1 MKKLIGSSLT
11 VLALATTTNAAVLLN
26 EPFTYSDGS
35 LTSVSSGAWAAHSG
49 AGNVPVQVTG
59 DKIQLLTSGTE
70 DVNRSIGVVYSNQTL
85 FASFKLNM
93 SVVPTATTYF
103 AHFLQNSSTFRCR
116 VWAVTNG
123 AAAGK
128 YRLAITSAGS
138 TANTWVPVTTDLDI
152 NTDYKVVLR
161 FLGGTNATLW
171 INPTSEAS
179 IVNRATGTNDTTA
192 LGTWTSQAFAFR
204 QTTGMGTMTIDDL
217 LVGEQFLDVQT
228 IGGPPSISGF
238 VSTNIPANSNTG
250 PIPFLVTD
258 VETPATNLTVTAVSD
273 NPTLVPNNP
282 ANLTFSGTDTNRT
295 LTVTPAVSQQGTA
308 NIDVVVTD
316 GSGDKATNSFTLKV
330 GSPTISAIANQT
342 VLLGGL
348 KSVGFWVNDDE
359 TAPGSLIVTA
369 TSSDQGVLPDSNIGV
384 INSGDTN
391 RTLQLTNTAAGVTVV
406 TVTVSDGTLSVPTT
420 FNLTVS
426 SDVGILLAEDFNYPD
441 GSFITNSLF
450 AWSPNTGTTGQTQ
463 VANGKLLLADTG
475 SEDLYR
481 WYTNA
486 AAPFANTSGQLIFT
500 RVVVNFSQLPTST
513 SGNYFLHTYGAAG
526 FYRSRIFSTT
536 NGVTPGKFR
545 LRIGNGT
552 STFSAT
558 QEYPEDLSLGKD
570 YVVINCYNTA
580 TSESTLWINP
590 TNVTSASVTGTDS
603 ASTGTTYGVSFR
615 QSTGI
620 GSMSIDDLLVG
631 STFDQV
637 LLVLPPSAPTP
648 ENITYS
654 LSGADLIMSWTDPA
668 FKLATGTDVAGI
680 TNVISTTSPY
690 TNSLT
695 DPQRYFR
702 LVYP

>member
-1 MKKLIGSSLT
+1 
-11 VLALATTTNAAVLLN
+11 
-26 EPFTYSDGS
+26 
-35 LTSVSSGAWAAHSG
+35 
-49 AGNVPVQVTG
+49 
-59 DKIQLLTSGTE
+59 
-70 DVNRSIGVVYSNQTL
+70 
-85 FASFKLNM
+85 
-93 SVVPTATTYF
+93 
-103 AHFLQNSSTFRCR
+103 
-116 VWAVTNG
+116 
-123 AAAGK
+123 
-128 YRLAITSAGS
+128 
-138 TANTWVPVTTDLDI
+138 
-152 NTDYKVVLR
+152 
-161 FLGGTNATLW
+161 
-171 INPTSEAS
+171 
-179 IVNRATGTNDTTA
+179 
-192 LGTWTSQAFAFR
+192 
-204 QTTGMGTMTIDDL
+204 
-217 LVGEQFLDVQT
+217 
-228 IGGPPSISGF
+228 
-238 VSTNIPANSNTG
+238 
-250 PIPFLVTD
+250 
-258 VETPATNLTVTAVSD
+258 
-273 NPTLVPNNP
+273 
-282 ANLTFSGTDTNRT
+282 
-295 LTVTPAVSQQGTA
+295 
-308 NIDVVVTD
+308 
-316 GSGDKATNSFTLKV
+316 V

-391 RTLQLTNTAAGVTVV
+391 RTLQLTNTAAGFTVV

-590 TNVTSASVTGTDS
+590 TNVTSTSVTGTDS